1 MKFNPTGMLRNSS
14 WPWHLVEQ
22 IEYVSHISIHALREG
37 RDGMGAAWRDDRITF
52 QSTRSI
58 RGATAQRSSQ
68 CGSCFNP
75 RASSRGAMK
84 SDRGTGI
91 DMSSL
96 LRLLRLLKCLQHS
109 PSPIHG
115 PDKTSLHLAEVL
127 SAASLVS
134 IHPLP
139 GRARSAKNQV
149 RPM

>member
-75 RASSRGAMK
+75 RA
-84 SDRGTGI
+84 
-91 DMSSL
+91 
-96 LRLLRLLKCLQHS
+96 
-109 PSPIHG
+109 
-115 PDKTSLHLAEVL
+115 LHV
-127 SAASLVS
+127 
-134 IHPLP
+134 
-139 GRARSAKNQV
+139 AR
-149 RPM
+149 